1 MSNTKKIAPVTDKIE
16 LLSQYRREVEEQCKA
31 YSEAI
36 AKNDAAAMALAESII
51 KDNEAAYADCMM
63 TKVFDE
69 LAPVENPVKAAIARY
84 SYPVL
89 RHKRVTDDGTLIGF
103 EVEEADKQI
112 DLVRFCEY
120 IHAPTDW
127 KYLVERFNQ
136 LLCLRAAQ
144 ELKCSRQQI
153 QEICNSYFMSEAA
166 RKIDLGETPTSNTQI
181 GKMLQKVFDAI
192 LFEDNGKGGNLHRV
206 NSHDVAY
213 LLMTYTR
220 KGRKALSVRAARHG
234 DFHKAIMDVMYRV
247 LCGKEYSMD
256 YKITEK
262 KSKAA
267 PVKEVKAEKPAKKSA
282 KKAEKVSEKT
292 VDSSEKAA

>member
-1 MSNTKKIAPVTDKIE
+1 MSNTKTTPVTDKLE
-16 LLSQYRREVEEQCKA
+16 LLAGYRREVEEQCKA
-31 YSEAI
+31 FGEAI
-36 AKNDAAAMALAESII
+36 GKNDAAAMTLAESII

-69 LAPVENPVKAAIARY
+69 LAPTTNPMKAAIARY

-89 RHKRVTDDGTLIGF
+89 RHKRITDEGVLVGF
-103 EVEEADKQI
+103 EIEEVEKQI

-144 ELKCSRQQI
+144 ELKCNRQQI
-153 QEICNSYFMSEAA
+153 QEICDSYFMSEAA

-181 GKMLQKVFDAI
+181 AKMLQKVFDAI
-192 LFEDNGKGGNLHRV
+192 LFEDNGKGGNLYRI
-206 NSHDVAY
+206 NNHDVAY

-256 YKITEK
+256 YKISEK

-267 PVKEVKAEKPAKKSA
+267 PAKEAAVEKSA
-282 KKAEKVSEKT
+282 KKASKKTDKVSEKS
-292 VDSSEKAA
+292 VDASEKAA